1 MRPTGA
7 TTAPASSA
15 HSRAASR
22 GRSTRPRREAAGIR
36 AWVLCAV
43 LAAVA
48 PVHAGDRIAY
58 DIDPVHTRVLLA
70 VDHAGFSK
78 ALGTV
83 SGSTGRLWFD
93 EDDWSSAAVAVVVP
107 IARLDFGDAKWNTA
121 TLARNLLDAERYPDA
136 RFVSTRIEPLDAGR
150 ARVHGTLTLHG
161 VSREVALEAVLNAAK
176 RHPLPP
182 FRRTVGFSAT
192 AMLSRSAF
200 GVDAWPSVIG
210 DAVELRIELEATRSR
225 DQADQATTS
234 QPAQDTA
241 DADAPA
247 STTPDPAQPDP
258 AQPDPA
264 PPDPAPPDATS
275 PDADH
280 IGRDPSKPDT
290 STDTPTAPQD
300 PRS

>member
-15 HSRAASR
+15 QYRVGWHGCFTTQRMHAAR
-22 GRSTRPRREAAGIR
+22 IR
-36 AWVLCAV
+36 AWLLCAV
-43 LAAVA
+43 FAVA
-48 PVHAGDRIAY
+48 APAHAGEPIVY

-83 SGSTGRLWFD
+83 SGSTGRLQFD
-93 EDDWSSAAVAVVVP
+93 EDDWSSAAVDVVVP
-107 IARLDFGDAKWNTA
+107 VARLDFGDEKWNKA
-121 TLARNLLDAERYPDA
+121 TLARNLLDAERYPEA
-136 RFVSTRIEPLDAGR
+136 RFVSSRIEPLGEGR

-192 AMLSRSAF
+192 ATLSRSDF

-210 DAVELRIELEATRSR
+210 DAVELRLEVEATRSR
-225 DQADQATTS
+225 DQSEDATPVPT
-234 QPAQDTA
+234 PAP
-241 DADAPA
+241 DAAEPDAP
-247 STTPDPAQPDP
+247 THEPD
-258 AQPDPA
+258 
-264 PPDPAPPDATS
+264 S
-275 PDADH
+275 
-280 IGRDPSKPDT
+280 
-290 STDTPTAPQD
+290 TAPNGIAPNGSARSTAQTTQD
-300 PRS
+300 AHS